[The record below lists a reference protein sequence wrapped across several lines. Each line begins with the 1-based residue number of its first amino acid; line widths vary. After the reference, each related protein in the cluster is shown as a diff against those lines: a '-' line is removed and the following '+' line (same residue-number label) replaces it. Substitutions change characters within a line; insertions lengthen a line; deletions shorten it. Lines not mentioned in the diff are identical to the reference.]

1 MHNNK
6 YTHSS
11 FRYFPCVRNHINASV
26 NLGIWCAL
34 TKYIVW
40 NLRVIYIGTVV
51 AGMCA
56 CVEIYFLCYIVNTSV
71 CIAPFA
77 IFVQCFIFIYL
88 FVSVRRWY
96 LAAFGHFLDFQL
108 EFLLLYSCMIF
119 FLYFGVHLLDIL
131 LNREYIYD
139 QHFSRFCNNQPC

>member
-71 CIAPFA
+71 CIAPFRDFCTMFHIHLFICIRA
-77 IFVQCFIFIYL
+77 SLIFGCFWPLLRLPTGISSSL
-88 FVSVRRWY
+88 FV
-96 LAAFGHFLDFQL
+96 HD
-108 EFLLLYSCMIF
+108 IF
-119 FLYFGVHLLDIL
+119 FVFRRTFVGYFV
-131 LNREYIYD
+131 E
-139 QHFSRFCNNQPC
+139 